1 MKKVII
7 FLKKSGEGQRGGI
20 GGKKGEGKTFNSVV
34 FSKVKLK
41 IKENSKTV
49 QKKYTTSKTRQ
60 MLIPYRNMRL
70 QHTDRHAYTKISE
83 YSAHV

>member
-7 FLKKSGEGQRGGI
+7 FFKKSGEGQRGGI
-20 GGKKGEGKTFNSVV
+20 GGKKGKGKTFNSVV

-49 QKKYTTSKTRQ
+49 QKIYYK
-60 MLIPYRNMRL
+60 
-70 QHTDRHAYTKISE
+70 
-83 YSAHV
+83 